1 MGKVRCYSQCAPT
14 SLPNIRL
21 GYKYMPETPRG
32 KKFNKTVNVLSWYV
46 TSCKEPLKVEQYSQ
60 VFILYSQN
68 TLVNR
73 HLTLY

>member
-1 MGKVRCYSQCAPT
+1 
-14 SLPNIRL
+14 
-21 GYKYMPETPRG
+21 MPETPRG

-60 VFILYSQN
+60 VVILYSQN

-73 HLTLY
+73 HLTLC